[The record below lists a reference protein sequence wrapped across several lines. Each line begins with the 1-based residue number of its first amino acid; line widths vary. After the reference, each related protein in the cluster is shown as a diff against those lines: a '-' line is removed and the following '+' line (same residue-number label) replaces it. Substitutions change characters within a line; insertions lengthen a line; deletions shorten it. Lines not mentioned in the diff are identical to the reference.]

1 MKLVKRL
8 ILGVVLNGLA
18 LYAVTQIV
26 SGVNCTGGIKV
37 FVLGGIVIGLLNTIV
52 KPILKLISIPFIFLS
67 LGLFLI
73 VINGAMLWLMS
84 YILEVAKFR
93 DVTLNFSSIGTLLI
107 AAVVFGL
114 INWVEHLFFKNK

>member
-1 MKLVKRL
+1 MNIIKRL
-8 ILGVVLNGLA
+8 VIGILLNGLA
-18 LYAVTQIV
+18 LYALTQFV
-26 SGVNCTGGIKV
+26 SGVNYTGGVKV
-37 FVLGGIVIGLLNTIV
+37 FIIGGLIIGLLNSIV
-52 KPILKLISIPFIFLS
+52 KPILKLLTIPFIFLT
-67 LGLFLI
+67 LGLFLV

-107 AAVVFGL
+107 SAVVFGL